1 MFFIKDSKG
10 FILEDGSEVLI
21 TEDDVRAYVV
31 VGVLVDVFEYGGVY
45 EGDDFLGFDPGQF
58 LVALYFILLIK
69 SQSVQSP
76 QIWSN

>member
-31 VGVLVDVFEYGGVY
+31 VGVLVDVFEYGGVD
-45 EGDDFLGFDPGQF
+45 EGDDFLGFDPG
-58 LVALYFILLIK
+58 
-69 SQSVQSP
+69 
-76 QIWSN
+76 